1 MRIKNIT
8 LGIPQRVCSHL
19 SIRPIIDDL
28 DATSCNTFVQV
39 FDKVVTNIPAVL
51 DPQGVEI
58 TPATTSTEKVVCWTG
73 NVPITEEQYA
83 LCKNN
88 NTLMEN
94 YVIAYL
100 GLERRP

>member
-8 LGIPQRVCSHL
+8 LDIPQRVCSHL
-19 SIRPIIDDL
+19 SIRPIVENIDAL
-28 DATSCNTFVQV
+28 SCNTYVEV
-39 FDKVVTNIPAVL
+39 FDKEVQKAVVE
-51 DPQGVEI
+51 GVEI
-58 TPATTSTEKVVCWTG
+58 VVSEKKTVCWTG

-88 NTLMEN
+88 KTLLED
-94 YVIAYL
+94 YVCAYL